1 MALWITIVF
10 YHYFAAFTSMMD
22 WRWKRWDTV
31 SVLHIACSCVFP
43 QSHLR
48 YYCHVHVTTII
59 PRSVPILAS
68 DSQVIIITTLRS
80 QWWRVY
86 GDTDRSSLQYC
97 RVSLYFI
104 YHHNSRDHNNDAEWR
119 FIIWSC
125 EVKTMLSMR
134 PSNSRAI
141 SCFSHTIILYFALT
155 YNAVLTGITIFSEQD
170 FKRLHFRKI
179 LDRYPWYN
187 PNDFL

>member
-97 RVSLYFI
+97 RVSLYFCDDLGKI
-104 YHHNSRDHNNDAEWR
+104 DWYIFCLTCRDILGYKFVSFFCFHGSGNSSTLGTAILRLAFDH
-119 FIIWSC
+119 
-125 EVKTMLSMR
+125 
-134 PSNSRAI
+134 
-141 SCFSHTIILYFALT
+141 ALWCR
-155 YNAVLTGITIFSEQD
+155 IRIFPVSSD
-170 FKRLHFRKI
+170 PF
-179 LDRYPWYN
+179 Y
-187 PNDFL
+187 